1 MIVPMAH
8 ATVLTFDDDVVA
20 RTPGPG
26 VPIGI
31 TMVTADSHNVLYN
44 KNVTDPSNKVAAS
57 TLVVNG
63 APMTFTTPTMAGQ
76 FVIYDGTELVFGTYP
91 DTFVGTN
98 TRYGDD
104 ALKAV
109 TSGHSNCAFGYHSLV
124 NATTGSDNCGC
135 GYGAFR
141 WLNTQSRCIAI
152 GSEALWHPTAPISDY
167 SEKPDNVIAIG
178 HRAMY
183 RSGFT
188 WDEPS
193 IAIGAHAGES
203 LSLNASGMDSTTI
216 VGAYAGRLV
225 SNDYG
230 HVVSSLFGYGAGS
243 NHQMTFMDACGYRA
257 GAGDQ
262 ALAGH
267 IQDRCIALG
276 AHAFE
281 FVTTPPGA
289 HEHNCAL
296 GAYALYDPP
305 NMLTGVTAVGY
316 EALVNIAMT
325 TNNVTAFGH
334 QVGKNLTNCAGTTLF
349 GYRAA
354 MIATSGITNSTIV
367 GSDSAFSM
375 TTNATAN
382 TYVGGVAGQLCT
394 TGTNNIGI
402 GYNAGNS
409 TGTLSDSIA
418 LGSGA
423 QTATAGSA
431 KLSLGSSTIPLATI
445 TTGLVAG
452 AANAPTGNP
461 VAYLIVRINQVTRK
475 VPLWTAP

>member
-1 MIVPMAH
+1 MR

-63 APMTFTTPTMAGQ
+63 APVTFTTPTTAGQ
-76 FVIYDGTELVFGTYP
+76 FVIYNGAELVFGTYP

-104 ALKAV
+104 ALKA
-109 TSGHSNCAFGYHSLV
+109 TTTGTSNCAFGYHSLV
-124 NATTGSDNCGC
+124 GVTTGSDNCGC
-135 GYGAFR
+135 GYGTFR
-141 WLNTQSRCIAI
+141 WANTQSRCIAI
-152 GSEALWHPTAPISDY
+152 GSEVLWRATAPTGDY
-167 SEKPDNVIAIG
+167 AEKPDDVIAIG

-188 WDEPS
+188 WVDPS

-203 LSLNASGMDSTTI
+203 VSLNSSGVDSSVMI
-216 VGAYAGRLV
+216 GAYAGRLV

-230 HVVSSLFGYGAGS
+230 HIVSSLFGNGAGS
-243 NHQMTFMDACGYRA
+243 NHQMTMMDACGYRA
-257 GAGDQ
+257 GAGNS
-262 ALAGH
+262 ALSAGH
-267 IQDRCIALG
+267 IDAYCAALG
-276 AHAFE
+276 AHAYE

-289 HEHNCAL
+289 QFYNCAL

-305 NMLTGVTAVGY
+305 NMLDGVTAVGY
-316 EALVNIAMT
+316 EALMSIADST
-325 TNNVTAFGH
+325 DNVTAFGH
-334 QVGKNLTNCAGTTLF
+334 QVGKSLTNCAGTTLF
-349 GYRAA
+349 GHRAA
-354 MIATSGITNSTIV
+354 MIATSGITQCTIV

-375 TTNATAN
+375 TTGATAN